1 MDTFNYE
8 ILNQTISEPYSELVY
23 KHEFEV
29 SPFLYLHDTY
39 IDPDYNYS
47 GECTENDA
55 YFQIPKEHSLALSVA
70 FSAINPMT
78 LATRAFYEAGGY
90 ISSQIS
96 ESQIGDD
103 YSYWNG
109 LLIKDF
115 ASIYKHM
122 TMLSCANSIKSFIDE
137 VFDELFGN
145 AESQN
150 VFIKVAKYFT
160 KFNVIT
166 GVNIGANVASDA
178 SLTHFYDDY
187 FKNQTKVDALDFK
200 PKDFWDYRVPVT
212 YLKRG
217 FKDFSG
223 DFLELFFDKVNV
235 LGYDFKLASF
245 TSQIFTNFSLE
256 TIFNGFHLKY
266 AASSLVGAL
275 AKYGTEAIA
284 VYHIKNT
291 AFGSKFPNLASFC
304 VIALECTAMIFTRNP
319 IRD

>member
-1 MDTFNYE
+1 MDTFNNE
-8 ILNQTISEPYSELVY
+8 LLNLTSCDLNSELVSTY
-23 KHEFEV
+23 EFE
-29 SPFLYLHDTY
+29 SYQHLNLHDTY
-39 IDPDYNYS
+39 IEHFS
-47 GECTENDA
+47 GLKIPNDKVDG
-55 YFQIPKEHSLALSVA
+55 FEFPEEHALALSLA

-78 LATRAFYEAGGY
+78 FATRGFYEIGGLITAK
-90 ISSQIS
+90 ISDS
-96 ESQIGDD
+96 EIGDQAH
-103 YSYWNG
+103 YWNG
-109 LLIKDF
+109 LLLKDF
-115 ASIYKHM
+115 GSIYKHM
-122 TMLSCANSIKSFIDE
+122 TMLSCANPIKKFIDD
-137 VFDELFGN
+137 VFDDVFKELASN
-145 AESQN
+145 SILLKASN
-150 VFIKVAKYFT
+150 YLV

-166 GVNIGANVASDA
+166 GVNIMANVASDY
-178 SLTHFYDDY
+178 SLVHFYDDY
-187 FKNQTKVDALDFK
+187 FKNQTKADALDLK
-200 PKDFWDYRVPVT
+200 PKGFWDYRVPVT

-245 TSQIFTNFSLE
+245 TSQLFTNFSLE